1 MTRLYEPPGEK
12 ELVEEYLQRPKGPHS
27 PELQAFLKTLLGE
40 RASRNVIIVNLV
52 PFRLWALAT
61 LPKDRSLRVRIERDR
76 PFDSEDDAERALF
89 LRRLELRAASGSP
102 IPSAGSEPV

>member
-1 MTRLYEPPGEK
+1 MTWLHEPPGEK

-40 RASRNVIIVNLV
+40 NASRNVIIVNLI

-61 LPKDRSLRVRIERDR
+61 LPEDRSLRIEIERDR
-76 PFDSEDDAERALF
+76 SFDSEDEAERALF
-89 LRRLELRAASGSP
+89 LRRLERRAVSYPGDPLAKTQ
-102 IPSAGSEPV
+102 